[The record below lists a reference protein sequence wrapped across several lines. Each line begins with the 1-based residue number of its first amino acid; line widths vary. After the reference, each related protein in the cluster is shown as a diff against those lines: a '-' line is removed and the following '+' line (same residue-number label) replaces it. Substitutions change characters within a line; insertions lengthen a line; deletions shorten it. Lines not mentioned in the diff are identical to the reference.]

1 MRTICFLSDYGEQ
14 DTFAGTCRGVI
25 KRINPGAPIIDV
37 THGIPPHDVFA
48 GAVALRDT
56 LPYMPPRAVHLAV
69 VDPGVGSERRAVA
82 LRGRGDRLFVGPDNG
97 LLSLAAAADGGVMAA
112 VELTERSLWIEPA
125 SPTFH
130 GRDIFAPVAAVLA
143 AGAGLARAGRP
154 FDPSTLVRL
163 GLPGPRVT
171 DGGLVAVVIQIDRF
185 GNLALD
191 LTAAELRA
199 ARLRGDVEILCGGR
213 RRCVAGVAATFS
225 DVPHGSVALLVDSF
239 GHVAICENGG
249 SAARR
254 LALGV
259 GDVVGLARLVPR
271 R

>member
-69 VDPGVGSERRAVA
+69 VDPGVGSER
-82 LRGRGDRLFVGPDNG
+82 
-97 LLSLAAAADGGVMAA
+97 
-112 VELTERSLWIEPA
+112 
-125 SPTFH
+125 
-130 GRDIFAPVAAVLA
+130 PVAAVLA